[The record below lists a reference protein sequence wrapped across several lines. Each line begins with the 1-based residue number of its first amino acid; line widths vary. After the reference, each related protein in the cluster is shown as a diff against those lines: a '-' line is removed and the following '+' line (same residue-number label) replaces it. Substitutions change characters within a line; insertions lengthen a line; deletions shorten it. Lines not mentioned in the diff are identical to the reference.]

1 MVNETR
7 GVIFIHSAVAALCP
21 HIEWAIGAVMGHPV
35 HAAWTP
41 QPAQPGTMRTE
52 LVWEAADGTCSRLVS
67 ALLRCRE
74 LRFEVTQ
81 DANPDMGERYAYTP
95 ELGVFHTGTDA
106 AGNVQVAEN
115 RLRAVLDGQLLSGN
129 DLRASLD
136 DLLGAPWDAE
146 LDVFRHASEDAP
158 VRWLTRAV

>member
-1 MVNETR
+1 MGNQTR
-7 GVIFIHSAVAALCP
+7 GVIFIHSAVGALCP
-21 HIEWAIGAVMGHPV
+21 HIEWAIGAVLGHRISPD
-35 HAAWTP
+35 WTR

-52 LVWEAADGTCSRLVS
+52 LIWQAPEGACAQIVS

-81 DANPDMGERYAYTP
+81 DANPDMGERYAFTP
-95 ELGVFHTGTDA
+95 SLGIFHTGTDA
-106 AGNVQVAEN
+106 AGNIQVAEN
-115 RLRAVLDGQLLSGN
+115 RPRDALADRSPGH

-136 DLLGAPWDAE
+136 DLLGTAWDEE